1 MARRLKIL
9 LSAYACEP
17 DKGSEPEAGWQWAV
31 RLARNHQITV
41 VTRANNRASIEAGLA
56 RLPAPHPEVV
66 YYDLPAWLRTLK
78 RWGLPVTWYYAFWQ
92 LGVYWRLRGGVDHFD
107 LIHHI
112 TFNSY
117 RWAGFW
123 WLTNRPLVLG
133 PLGGGQICP
142 APLLK
147 LFGPGATLER
157 LRSWLVLVSRYN
169 PLHRLNCRAA
179 RRLLVANQDTLE
191 RIPQASHLRT
201 QLMLDAA
208 IEAQLCPP
216 RDAPATNESTVRF
229 IWVGGLRKR
238 KGLPLAL
245 QALAT
250 ALKSKPNLRLSVVG
264 GGPDWAELQCLAREL
279 KLEAQVTWHGWKA
292 RAEVAQLLAQHD
304 VFLFT
309 SVRDTSGYVLLEAML
324 AELPVITLNHQGAAE
339 MTTDE
344 TAIRIPP
351 ATIPETV
358 AALATACGALADD
371 PARRR
376 RMGRA
381 GRAHVLE
388 HHTWERRVAVMNQ
401 IYAELATELGSAN

>member
-31 RLARNHQITV
+31 RLARTHEITV

-56 RLPAPHPEVV
+56 RLPAPHPKVV
-66 YYDLPAWLRTLK
+66 YYDLPAWLRILK
-78 RWGLPVTWYYAFWQ
+78 RRGFPVTWYYAFWQ
-92 LGVYWRLRGGVDHFD
+92 MGVYWHLRSWVNNFD

-123 WLTNRPLVLG
+123 WLTNRPLFLG

-147 LFGPGATLER
+147 LFGAGAMLEQ
-157 LRSWLVLVSRYN
+157 LRSWLVLLSRYN

-191 RIPQASHLRT
+191 RIPRAAHLRT

-216 RDAPATNESTVRF
+216 RVSPALNESIVRF
-229 IWVGGLRKR
+229 IWVGGLHKR

-250 ALKSKPNLRLSVVG
+250 AIKSKPNLRLAIIGS
-264 GGPDWAELQCLAREL
+264 GPDLAELQCLAREL

-292 RAEVAQLLAQHD
+292 RAEVAQLLVQHD

-344 TAIRIPP
+344 TAIRIKPT
-351 ATIPETV
+351 TIPETV
-358 AALATACGALADD
+358 AALAAACGALADD
-371 PARRR
+371 PERRR
-376 RMGRA
+376 QMGLA
-381 GRAHVLE
+381 GRAHVLQ

-401 IYAELATELGSAN
+401 IYAELATELACAK